1 MLRLFT
7 LIILTVS
14 SVAFSSGNSLNN
26 RWPYKSIRSDIQS
39 IKLNKPVKIA
49 IIDTG
54 VDFGNTY
61 INKNL
66 YNYNANTG
74 SFIKANLTSFGVDT
88 SSGRLSNKMPT
99 DTHGHGTHIASIISS
114 FSKQFKIIPIK
125 YYSKDSTDEENLDST
140 VQAIYKAIEAKVDI
154 INYSSGGEG
163 YSEEEFK
170 AIKLAEDRGILVVA
184 AAGNYGSNIDRA
196 GKMYFPASY
205 KLNNIISVLN
215 VRKNLTLHKT
225 SNYGNLNGDIAY
237 YGTDIPG
244 YIPNSR
250 VALLT
255 GTSQSTAFVTV
266 AAALIKSNKPNLNYL
281 QIKNIL
287 IKSVRKSNTLI
298 GKCKS
303 KGILNFKKLKK
314 LLKN

>member
-14 SVAFSSGNSLNN
+14 SVAFSSGTPLKN
-26 RWPYKSIRSDIQS
+26 RWPYVSIKNDIQG
-39 IKLNKPVKIA
+39 IKLNRAVKIA

-54 VDFGNTY
+54 VDFSNPH

-66 YNYNANTG
+66 YNFDSNTENF
-74 SFIKANLTSFGVDT
+74 SKANLTNFGIDT

-99 DTHGHGTHIASIISS
+99 DSHGHGTHIASIISS
-114 FSKQFKIIPIK
+114 FSKYFKIIPIK
-125 YYSKDSTDEENLDST
+125 YYSKDSSDEENLEST
-140 VQAIYKAIEAKVDI
+140 VQAIYKAIEAKVDV
-154 INYSSGGEG
+154 INY
-163 YSEEEFK
+163 
-170 AIKLAEDRGILVVA
+170 
-184 AAGNYGSNIDRA
+184 AGNYGSNIDKS

-250 VALLT
+250 VALH
-255 GTSQSTAFVTV
+255 
-266 AAALIKSNKPNLNYL
+266 KSINCRWRP
-281 QIKNIL
+281 
-287 IKSVRKSNTLI
+287 
-298 GKCKS
+298 
-303 KGILNFKKLKK
+303 
-314 LLKN
+314 

>member
-14 SVAFSSGNSLNN
+14 SVAFSSGTPLKN
-26 RWPYKSIRSDIQS
+26 RWPYVSIKNDIQG
-39 IKLNKPVKIA
+39 IKLNRAVKIA

-54 VDFGNTY
+54 VDFSNPH

-66 YNYNANTG
+66 YNFDSNTENF
-74 SFIKANLTSFGVDT
+74 SKANLTNFGIDT

-99 DTHGHGTHIASIISS
+99 DSHGHGTHIASIISS
-114 FSKQFKIIPIK
+114 FSKYFKIIPIK
-125 YYSKDSTDEENLDST
+125 YYSKDSSDEENLEST
-140 VQAIYKAIEAKVDI
+140 VQAIYKAIEAKVDV

-163 YSEEEFK
+163 HSEEEFK
-170 AIKLAEDRGILVVA
+170 AIKLAEKKGILVVA
-184 AAGNYGSNIDRA
+184 AAGNYGSNIDKS

-281 QIKNIL
+281 QVKNLL
-287 IKSVRKSNTLI
+287 ISSVKKSNTLN

-303 KGILNFKKLKK
+303 KGVLSFKKLKK